1 MPQPDRLLST
11 LKRATAAFRATPGRR
26 GHVVALV
33 DAADV
38 LVAGD
43 MHGNVDNFGRL
54 LKVAQLAQHPQRH
67 LVLQEVIHGKFR
79 YAGGGDKSHQLLD
92 LLAALKCQFPERVH
106 FLPGNHELSQWTNR
120 RIGKGDED
128 LNDAFRQG
136 VDTAYGQHAGAI
148 YDAYVQLLI
157 ASPLAVRTAN
167 RVFLSHSVPGAE
179 RLNTFDYAVLEQDE
193 YLDEQLVLGGP
204 VHALLWGRNVAEEHV
219 LAFLAKVDA
228 DWLIT
233 GHIPQDQGFAVPNSR
248 QLILDAQAS
257 PSHACYCLFPADRP
271 LSQPELVSM
280 IGTLN

>member
-1 MPQPDRLLST
+1 MPQPDRLLAT
-11 LKRATAAFRATPGRR
+11 LQRATAAFRGTPGRR
-26 GHVVALV
+26 GHIVALV

-38 LVAGD
+38 VVAGD
-43 MHGNVDNFGRL
+43 MHGNIDNFSRL

-79 YAGGGDKSHQLLD
+79 YAGGGDKSHQMLD

-106 FLPGNHELSQWTNR
+106 FLPGNHELSQWTKR

-128 LNDAFRQG
+128 LNEVFRQG
-136 VDTAYGQHAGAI
+136 VDTAYGQHAAAI
-148 YDAYVQLLI
+148 YDAYIQLLI

-167 RVFLSHSVPGAE
+167 RVFLSHSVPGAQQLE
-179 RLNTFDYAVLEQDE
+179 TFDYAVLEQDE
-193 YLDEQLVLGGP
+193 HLDKNLVLGGT
-204 VHALLWGRNVAEEHV
+204 VHGLLWGRNATEEHV
-219 LAFLAKVDA
+219 LAFLARVDA

-257 PSHACYCLFPADRP
+257 PACYCLFPADRP
-271 LSQPELVSM
+271 LSQEELVSM